1 MGSHGLLTITLNKRN
16 SASCWSLFVCAFNIN
31 NNLLMMRMRFNVI
44 CNLEI
49 ENEIEKKRKGK
60 QYTM

>member
-1 MGSHGLLTITLNKRN
+1 
-16 SASCWSLFVCAFNIN
+16 
-31 NNLLMMRMRFNVI
+31 MMRMRFNVI